1 MCFICRLITCLL
13 SYSPVYFDESV
24 SNFEVAVKRLLWAKY
39 INAGQTCIAPDYILC
54 SPDIQDKIVNTAKK
68 VLKEFYDSNAKLSD
82 SFCRIVNVKN
92 FDRLTNGLNA
102 SNGKVVIGG
111 DTDRDTLYIA
121 PTIVSNVSPSDSL
134 MKDEIF
140 GPILPIVNIDSVDEA
155 IDFINR
161 GEKPLTFYIFS
172 QKKSVVD
179 RLLSETSSGS
189 ICVNDCLLQMTG

>member
-1 MCFICRLITCLL
+1 M
-13 SYSPVYFDESV
+13 
-24 SNFEVAVKRLLWAKY
+24 
-39 INAGQTCIAPDYILC
+39 
-54 SPDIQDKIVNTAKK
+54 
-68 VLKEFYDSNAKLSD
+68 
-82 SFCRIVNVKN
+82 NVKN